1 MNTTLSAPRNINLA
15 MALNILGLFG
25 ISVIL
30 IVAFYYQLARF
41 ELPCPLCLL
50 QRAGIIMIGFGFL
63 FNIYFGIKNAH
74 YSLSLLG
81 CIVTGFI
88 AMRQVSL
95 HIMPGDTGYGS
106 TFFGLHFY
114 TWAAILSILTIIA
127 IAAIMPLKAGNVDSA
142 RYTPPTLGKIAMSLF
157 AFLIAAN
164 LVSTVLECGSGQC
177 DDNPTFYQLLKK

>member
-1 MNTTLSAPRNINLA
+1 MNNTLSAQRNTNLA
-15 MALNILGLFG
+15 TTLNILGLFG

-63 FNIYFGIKNAH
+63 FNIYFGVKNAH
-74 YSLSLLG
+74 YSLSILG
-81 CIVTGFI
+81 CIVTGFV

-95 HIMPGDTGYGS
+95 HILPGDTGYGS

-114 TWAAILSILTIIA
+114 TWAAILSILTVIA
-127 IAAIMPLKAGNVDSA
+127 IAIIMPLKAGNTDSA
-142 RYTPPTLGKIAMSLF
+142 KYTPPALGKIAMGLF
-157 AFLIAAN
+157 ALLIAAN

-177 DDNPTFYQLLKK
+177 DDNPTFYQLLNK

>member
-1 MNTTLSAPRNINLA
+1 MNNTMSASRSLNPA
-15 MALNILGLFG
+15 MVLNILGLFG
-25 ISVIL
+25 ISVVL
-30 IVAFYYQLARF
+30 IIAFYYQLARF

-50 QRAGIIMIGFGFL
+50 QRAGIIMIGLGFL

-81 CIVTGFI
+81 CLVTGFI

-95 HIMPGDTGYGS
+95 HILPGDTGYGS
-106 TFFGLHFY
+106 TFLGLHFY
-114 TWAAILSILTIIA
+114 TWAAVLSILTIIA
-127 IAAIMPLKAGNVDSA
+127 IAVIMPLKAGNTDSS
-142 RYTPPTLGKIAMSLF
+142 RYTPPTLGKIAMGLF

>member
-1 MNTTLSAPRNINLA
+1 MNNTMSSSQNVNLA
-15 MALNILGLFG
+15 VTMNILGLFG
-25 ISVIL
+25 ISVVL
-30 IVAFYYQLARF
+30 LVAFYYQLALYD
-41 ELPCPLCLL
+41 LPCPLCLL

-74 YSLSLLG
+74 YSLSIFG
-81 CIVTGFI
+81 CIVTGFV

-95 HIMPGDTGYGS
+95 HILPGDTGYGS

-127 IAAIMPLKAGNVDSA
+127 IAVIMPLKAGNTDST
-142 RYTPPTLGKIAMSLF
+142 RYTPPALGKVVMWLF

-164 LVSTVLECGSGQC
+164 LISTLLECGSGQC

>member
-1 MNTTLSAPRNINLA
+1 MNNTMLMQRNPNLA
-15 MALNILGLFG
+15 TTLNILGLFG
-25 ISVIL
+25 ISIVL
-30 IVAFYYQLARF
+30 IVAFYYQLALF

-74 YSLSLLG
+74 YSLSIFG
-81 CIVTGFI
+81 CLVTGFV

-95 HIMPGDTGYGS
+95 HILPGDTGYGS

-127 IAAIMPLKAGNVDSA
+127 IAVIMPLKAGNTDSA
-142 RYTPPTLGKIAMSLF
+142 KCTPPALGKIAMGLF

-164 LVSTVLECGSGQC
+164 LVSTILECGGGQC
-177 DDNPTFYQLLKK
+177 DDNPTFYQLLQK

>member
-1 MNTTLSAPRNINLA
+1 MNNSMSVQRNISLATTLNIV
-15 MALNILGLFG
+15 GLFG

-74 YSLSLLG
+74 YSLSIFGAL
-81 CIVTGFI
+81 VTGFV

-95 HIMPGDTGYGS
+95 HILPGDTGYGS

-114 TWAAILSILTIIA
+114 TWAAVLSILTIIA
-127 IAAIMPLKAGNVDSA
+127 IAIIMPLKAGNNDPARSA
-142 RYTPPTLGKIAMSLF
+142 PPALGKVAMGLF

-164 LVSTVLECGSGQC
+164 LVSTILECGGGQC
-177 DDNPTFYQLLKK
+177 DDNPVFYQLLNK